1 MFNWWSSLGPQASQS
16 SENVGEK
23 PAEGEQNS
31 SVEGC
36 SGDGETG
43 KTDTQQ
49 KERSQDSK
57 TSELDYAKDMA
68 KNVGS
73 KLKTCVWICRFGQY
87 WMWFTGFNTVLP
99 YHAKK
104 KTPHP
109 QNKS

>member
-1 MFNWWSSLGPQASQS
+1 MFNWWSSLGPQSSQS

-36 SGDGETG
+36 SGDGGTG

-73 KLKTCVWICRFGQY
+73 KLKTFAWILSF
-87 WMWFTGFNTVLP
+87 WSLLEVPLINAKNTSAVRVE
-99 YHAKK
+99 
-104 KTPHP
+104 
-109 QNKS
+109 

>member
-1 MFNWWSSLGPQASQS
+1 MFNWWSSLGPQATQS

-36 SGDGETG
+36 GGTGEI
-43 KTDTQQ
+43 DTQQ

-73 KLKTCVWICRFGQY
+73 KLETFV
-87 WMWFTGFNTVLP
+87 
-99 YHAKK
+99 
-104 KTPHP
+104 
-109 QNKS
+109 